1 MYGTIEPRHF
11 GEEYWR
17 NPQLLALVQKVKVR
31 VSDEANRRAP
41 EAMLSTVDVMTTSGQ
56 HYTAEVPYHRGHYKN
71 PMSDQEIEAKFR
83 ALAQDL
89 LTPARTAALLDSLW
103 HLEQVEDIGQVIR
116 LVRV

>member
-1 MYGTIEPRHF
+1 M
-11 GEEYWR
+11 
-17 NPQLLALVQKVKVR
+17 
-31 VSDEANRRAP
+31 SDRANRRAP
-41 EAMLSTVDVMTTSGQ
+41 EAMLSIVDVVTTSGQ

-83 ALAQDL
+83 ALAQGL
-89 LTPARTAALLDSLW
+89 MTPAQTDALLDRLW